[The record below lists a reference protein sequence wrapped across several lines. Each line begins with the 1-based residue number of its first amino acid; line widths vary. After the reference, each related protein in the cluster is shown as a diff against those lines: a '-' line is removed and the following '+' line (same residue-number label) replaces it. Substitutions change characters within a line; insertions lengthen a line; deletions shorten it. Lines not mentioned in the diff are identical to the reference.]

1 VASITEAEARAT
13 LVERGGEGAASLAS
27 AHGEANEVNALQAW
41 DMAEAKLPGFSD
53 GTADVDRWW
62 EDVERQCEA
71 VVQELTLCKL
81 GLPICE

>member
-1 VASITEAEARAT
+1 
-13 LVERGGEGAASLAS
+13 
-27 AHGEANEVNALQAW
+27 VNALQAW